1 MKGYIKLKHCEYKI
15 FNKRVKVS
23 KKGVLDKYKDGAML
37 IYVDN
42 EEYIEVCAV
51 IHCDYSDM
59 ERLEREISD
68 IELPELSDKTEDVED
83 LFKGPKEYYKYLC
96 VVNRKEASKSSA
108 NIVALL
114 ARFGRAYVYGYYI
127 NMDVDEK
134 TADTFLVAGCL
145 SDMFDG
151 RMSKNEKK
159 LEKDYGV
166 MSVDTREL
174 FENVTA
180 QIREWLRGHT
190 YNDLYD
196 AVSSRVIGQENLKIV
211 LTNIYMY
218 LLSIAEGKK
227 ISRNSFILAAPS
239 GCGKT
244 ETYRA
249 IKDYLKVHVPAL
261 PVDLIDTNQITGEG
275 FIGKNTNFIVR
286 NLKGS
291 RPNGVGIVFLDEF
304 DKRLIPIHTS
314 HGDNMNREIQGQ
326 LLLAIEGAEIDGVD
340 TNNTMFIGLGSFNVV
355 RERKAE
361 KAREKK
367 FGLGVERGDSMCD
380 HYQRITREDMVEL
393 GASYELIGRFTCVID
408 YDRLPGD
415 AIDRIIDV
423 RLKEISDE
431 YGVTVSVSNE
441 MRNYIHENSNA
452 EFGNRLI
459 RSVLL
464 EGVVPAKTEILMN
477 RIDAGEIVVTG
488 KGEYLIRTLRT
499 I

>member
-1 MKGYIKLKHCEYKI
+1 MKGFTKLKHCEYKI

-23 KKGVLDKYKDGAML
+23 KKNVLEKYKDGAIL
-37 IYVDN
+37 AYVDKD
-42 EEYIEVCAV
+42 EYIEVCAV
-51 IHCDYSDM
+51 FSCDYSDVAD
-59 ERLEREISD
+59 LEDEITEV
-68 IELPELSDKTEDVED
+68 ELPELSIEPEDAED
-83 LFKGPKEYYKYLC
+83 LFKGRQEYYRYLA
-96 VVNRKEASKSSA
+96 VVNVKDASKHASE
-108 NIVALL
+108 IGTLL
-114 ARFGRAYVYGYYI
+114 GRLGKGNHYGYFI
-127 NMDVDEK
+127 DKNADEK
-134 TADTFLVAGCL
+134 KADTFLVAGYL
-145 SDMFDG
+145 AEMFESG
-151 RMSKNEKK
+151 KPRNEKK
-159 LEKDYGV
+159 LEKNYCV
-166 MSVDTREL
+166 KYVDSREL
-174 FENVTA
+174 FENIA
-180 QIREWLRGHT
+180 SQIREWLRGHT

-211 LTNIYMY
+211 LTNVYIY

-249 IKDYLKVHVPAL
+249 IKDYLKEHVPSL

-286 NLKGS
+286 SLKCT

-304 DKRLIPIHTS
+304 DKRLVPIHTS
-314 HGDNMNREIQGQ
+314 HGDNINREIQGQ
-326 LLLAIEGAEIDGVD
+326 LLLAIEGSEIDGVD
-340 TNNTMFIGLGSFNVV
+340 TNNTMFIGLGSFNEV
-355 RERKAE
+355 RMRKAE

-367 FGLGVERGDSMCD
+367 FGLITERSNERYD

-408 YDRLPGD
+408 YDRLPCD

-431 YGVTVSVSNE
+431 FGIKVSVNNE
-441 MRNYIHENSNA
+441 MREYIHENSNT
-452 EFGNRLI
+452 EYGNRLI

-464 EGVVPAKTEILMN
+464 EGVIPAKTEILMN
-477 RIDAGEIVVTG
+477 GIEAGEIVITG
-488 KGEYLIRTLRT
+488 KGEYLIRTIRS